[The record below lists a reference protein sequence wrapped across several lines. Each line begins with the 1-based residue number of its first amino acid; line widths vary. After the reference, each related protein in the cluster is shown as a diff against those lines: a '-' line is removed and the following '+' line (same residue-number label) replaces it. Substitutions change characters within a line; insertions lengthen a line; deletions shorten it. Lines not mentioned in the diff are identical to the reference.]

1 MSAAGQSGSLLKFG
15 NAPLGSPLGNQQ
27 LNNLGNMNG
36 NNAVSGSLG
45 RNTFQGF
52 QYGASPIATFNNGPA
67 SATLY
72 GLYGGAS
79 SQGLAGQNYFP
90 NNSGVMNNNNSTTGN
105 NNNYPYNNATSNN
118 NMSGSEG
125 TIYGFNSAPYVT
137 TGYAPAPLLA
147 TEQSAA
153 QGRFEYGWW

>member
-27 LNNLGNMNG
+27 LTNLGNTNG
-36 NNAVSGSLG
+36 NTAVSGSLG

-72 GLYGGAS
+72 GLNGGAS

-90 NNSGVMNNNNSTTGN
+90 NNSGFTNNNPTPNNSL
-105 NNNYPYNNATSNN
+105 TSNN
-118 NMSGSEG
+118 NSISGSEG

-153 QGRFEYGWW
+153 QGHFEYGWW